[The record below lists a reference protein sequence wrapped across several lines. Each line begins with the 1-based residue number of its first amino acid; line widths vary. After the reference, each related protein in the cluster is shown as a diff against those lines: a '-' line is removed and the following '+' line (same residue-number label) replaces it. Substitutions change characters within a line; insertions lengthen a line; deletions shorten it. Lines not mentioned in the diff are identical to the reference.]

1 MTRRLPELLTGLG
14 VILVAVLFLLYAL
27 RGAGEL
33 NTGGYRLTARF
44 GSVGALAIG
53 ADVKIGGVVVGH
65 VASEVLDPVT
75 YAAVVGLDINNAVQ
89 IPSDS
94 AASVTSDSLLG
105 NDYVNVSPGGSN
117 DMLKP
122 GSAFAT
128 TQSAVNIGDLLGKF
142 IFSLGGASSAKGNG
156 AGAATTPANPASL
169 AN

>member
-14 VILVAVLFLLYAL
+14 VIIVAVLFLLYAL

-33 NTGGYRLTARF
+33 STGGYRLTARF

-65 VASEVLDPVT
+65 VASETLDPVT
-75 YAAVVGLDINNAVQ
+75 YAAVVGLDINDSVQ
-89 IPSDS
+89 IPDDSS
-94 AASVTSDSLLG
+94 AAVTSDSLLG
-105 NDYVNVSPGGSN
+105 GDYVNVSPGGSN
-117 DMLKP
+117 NMLKP

-142 IFSLGGASSAKGNG
+142 IFSLGGASSSKGS
-156 AGAATTPANPASL
+156 AAAPAAAS
-169 AN
+169 AAP